1 MQIKALVSVL
11 LLSFI
16 TSNSLRAFKES
27 NFDYKAYIEG
37 FGYTLETYEVTTE
50 DDYIN
55 TVWHLVKNSPTSNA
69 SSKVVFFQHGLLDT
83 AWTWFQLKENSIPFL
98 LGNEGHDV
106 WLGNSRGNIFSFKHK
121 TFDPSDING
130 KYWDFCMDEKAKY
143 DIPAFVSFVKQK
155 TGAKKISY
163 IGHSQGTTIFLM
175 KYMSD
180 PTWIEANVENFVALG
195 TVPNLKYSQ
204 LSPLKLIEH
213 LYSLI
218 KLVIP
223 IKDIAHLSEKVRN
236 LVAKFAKNFPNISGS
251 LFEKFVALTP
261 SHRTDYNELY
271 KFMYFYPGGTSKK
284 NLLHWSQIYIAKK
297 LVYYN
302 PDAENEGSGSESD
315 DYKAYDINVIKKWKI
330 NSLVAR
336 TDDDT
341 LSTYQDVTELY
352 EIVENKDIFHLIDLQ
367 NYNHADCIMAES
379 AIKDIFEKI
388 INFIK

>member
-98 LGNEGHDV
+98 LANEGHDV

-352 EIVENKDIFHLIDLQ
+352 ETVENKDIFHLIDLQ

>member
-98 LGNEGHDV
+98 LANEGHDV

-302 PDAENEGSGSESD
+302 PDAKNEGSGSESD

-352 EIVENKDIFHLIDLQ
+352 ETVENKDIFHLIDLQ